1 MVYKVNGDVVNKHIN
16 KLVVLFMAVAVS
28 IIIMNPLYN
37 GAQQKAEN
45 NVNVTTPILYDK
57 PAKENKYT
65 FDEKQDLQM
74 PELPT
79 GCEAT
84 ALGTLLR
91 MNGVNVT
98 KFDVADAMPKSTS
111 GKFVYTFWGNPYSS
125 TDGWA
130 CMVPCSV
137 ITANMFLNEKYKK
150 AVEYTGTDLADLPL
164 PSAVWVTMYLNNP
177 LPSNYESNGYRLFR
191 NPHCVVV
198 TKIDDENVYVI
209 DPLVGETSY
218 PLSKFEDIY
227 NTLGSQAVYIET
239 VKK

>member
-1 MVYKVNGDVVNKHIN
+1 VNRRIN
-16 KLVVLFMAVAVS
+16 KVISVFAAVILASFMIMFVSCNNAQQNAVAEHDV
-28 IIIMNPLYN
+28 
-37 GAQQKAEN
+37 E
-45 NVNVTTPILYDK
+45 TPTLYDK
-57 PAKENKYT
+57 QVKYV

-91 MNGVNVT
+91 MNGVSVT
-98 KFDVADAMPKSTS
+98 KFDVADAMPKSDGS
-111 GKFVYTFWGNPYSS
+111 DFVYSFWGNPYSA

-130 CMVPCSV
+130 CMAPCSV
-137 ITANMFLNEKYKK
+137 ITANKFLKNSNKV
-150 AVEYTGTDLADLPL
+150 AVEYTGTELTDLKF

-198 TKIDDENVYVI
+198 TRIELDSVYVI
-209 DPLVGETSY
+209 DPLVGEVAY
-218 PLSKFEDIY
+218 PLERFNNVYKE
-227 NTLGSQAVYIET
+227 LGCQAVRIET
-239 VKK
+239 EEK

>member
-1 MVYKVNGDVVNKHIN
+1 MNRRIN
-16 KLVVLFMAVAVS
+16 KVIAIFAVVVLASFMIVFISCNSVQQNTVAEHDVE
-28 IIIMNPLYN
+28 I
-37 GAQQKAEN
+37 
-45 NVNVTTPILYDK
+45 PILYDK
-57 PAKENKYT
+57 PAKYV

-98 KFDVADAMPKSTS
+98 KFDVADAMPKSDGS
-111 GKFVYTFWGNPYSS
+111 DFVYSFWGNPYSA

-130 CMVPCSV
+130 CMAPCSV
-137 ITANMFLNEKYKK
+137 ITANKFLKNSDKI
-150 AVEYTGTDLADLPL
+150 AVEYTGTNLMDLKF
-164 PSAVWVTMYLNNP
+164 PSAVWVTMYLNDP
-177 LPSNYESNGYRLFR
+177 VPSNYESNGYRLFS

-218 PLSKFEDIY
+218 PLSKFENIY

>member
-1 MVYKVNGDVVNKHIN
+1 MNRRVNKVIAIFAV
-16 KLVVLFMAVAVS
+16 VVLASFMIVFTSCSSEQPNAAIEHDV
-28 IIIMNPLYN
+28 
-37 GAQQKAEN
+37 E
-45 NVNVTTPILYDK
+45 TPILYDK
-57 PAKENKYT
+57 PAEYV

-98 KFDVADAMPKSTS
+98 KFDVANAMPKSDGS
-111 GKFVYTFWGNPYSS
+111 DFVYSFWGNPYSA

-130 CMVPCSV
+130 CMAPCSV
-137 ITANMFLNEKYKK
+137 ITANKFLKNSNKI
-150 AVEYTGTDLADLPL
+150 AVEYTGTDLMDLKF
-164 PSAVWVTMYLNNP
+164 PSAVWVTMYLNDP

-198 TKIDDENVYVI
+198 DRIELDSVYVI
-209 DPLVGETSY
+209 DPLVGEVAY
-218 PLSKFEDIY
+218 PLERFNNVYKE
-227 NTLGSQAVYIET
+227 LGCQAVCIET

>member
-1 MVYKVNGDVVNKHIN
+1 MNRRIN
-16 KLVVLFMAVAVS
+16 KVIAIFAVVILASFMIMFVS
-28 IIIMNPLYN
+28 CNS
-37 GAQQKAEN
+37 AQQNTVAEHD
-45 NVNVTTPILYDK
+45 VETPTLYDK
-57 PAKENKYT
+57 QVKYV

-98 KFDVADAMPKSTS
+98 KFDVADAMPKSDGS
-111 GKFVYTFWGNPYSS
+111 DFVYSFWGNPYSA

-130 CMVPCSV
+130 CMAPCSV
-137 ITANMFLNEKYKK
+137 ITANKFLKNSNKV
-150 AVEYTGTDLADLPL
+150 AVEYTGTDLIDLKF
-164 PSAVWVTMYLNNP
+164 PSAVWVTMYLNDP

-198 TKIDDENVYVI
+198 TRIELDSVYVI
-209 DPLVGETSY
+209 DPLVGDVAY
-218 PLSKFEDIY
+218 PLERFNIVYKE
-227 NTLGSQAVYIET
+227 LGCQAVCIET
-239 VKK
+239 EEK

>member
-1 MVYKVNGDVVNKHIN
+1 MNRRIN
-16 KLVVLFMAVAVS
+16 KVISVFAAVILASFMIIFVSCNNAQQNAVAEHDV
-28 IIIMNPLYN
+28 
-37 GAQQKAEN
+37 E
-45 NVNVTTPILYDK
+45 TPTLYDK
-57 PAKENKYT
+57 QVKYV

-98 KFDVADAMPKSTS
+98 KFDVADAMPKSDGS
-111 GKFVYTFWGNPYSS
+111 DFVYSFWGNPYSA

-130 CMVPCSV
+130 CMAPCSV
-137 ITANMFLNEKYKK
+137 ITANKFLKNSNKV
-150 AVEYTGTDLADLPL
+150 AVEYTGTELTDLKF
-164 PSAVWVTMYLNNP
+164 PSAVWVTMYLNDP

-198 TKIDDENVYVI
+198 TRIELDSVYVI
-209 DPLVGETSY
+209 DPLVGEVAY
-218 PLSKFEDIY
+218 PLERFNNVYKE
-227 NTLGSQAVYIET
+227 LGCQAVCIET
-239 VKK
+239 E

>member
-1 MVYKVNGDVVNKHIN
+1 MNRRVNKVIAIFAV
-16 KLVVLFMAVAVS
+16 VVLASFMIVFTSCSSEQPNAAIEHDV
-28 IIIMNPLYN
+28 
-37 GAQQKAEN
+37 E
-45 NVNVTTPILYDK
+45 TPILYDK
-57 PAKENKYT
+57 PAEYV

-98 KFDVADAMPKSTS
+98 KFDVANAMPKSDGS
-111 GKFVYTFWGNPYSS
+111 DFVYSFWGNPYSA

-130 CMVPCSV
+130 CMAPCSV
-137 ITANMFLNEKYKK
+137 ITANKFLKNSNKI
-150 AVEYTGTDLADLPL
+150 AVEYTGTDLMDLKF
-164 PSAVWVTMYLNNP
+164 PSAVWVTMYLNDP

-198 TKIDDENVYVI
+198 DRIELDSVYVI
-209 DPLVGETSY
+209 DPLVGEVAY
-218 PLSKFEDIY
+218 PFERFNNVY
-227 NTLGSQAVYIET
+227 KELGCQAVYIET
-239 VKK
+239 AKK

>member
-1 MVYKVNGDVVNKHIN
+1 MNRRIN
-16 KLVVLFMAVAVS
+16 KVIAIFAVVILLSFMIMFVS
-28 IIIMNPLYN
+28 CNS
-37 GAQQKAEN
+37 AQQNTVAEHD
-45 NVNVTTPILYDK
+45 VETSILYDK
-57 PAKENKYT
+57 PVKYV

-98 KFDVADAMPKSTS
+98 KFDVADAMPKSDGS
-111 GKFVYTFWGNPYSS
+111 DFVYSFWGNPYSA

-130 CMVPCSV
+130 CMAPCSV
-137 ITANMFLNEKYKK
+137 ITANKFLKNSNKV
-150 AVEYTGTDLADLPL
+150 AVEYTGTDLNDLKF
-164 PSAVWVTMYLNNP
+164 PSAVWVTMYLNDP

-198 TKIDDENVYVI
+198 TRIELDSVYVI
-209 DPLVGETSY
+209 DPLVGEVAY
-218 PLSKFEDIY
+218 PLERFNSVYKE
-227 NTLGSQAVYIET
+227 LGCQAVCIET
-239 VKK
+239 EKK

>member
-1 MVYKVNGDVVNKHIN
+1 MNRRIN
-16 KLVVLFMAVAVS
+16 KVIVIFIVAVLAS
-28 IIIMNPLYN
+28 FMIMFVSCNS
-37 GAQQKAEN
+37 AQQNTVAEHD
-45 NVNVTTPILYDK
+45 VEAPISYDK
-57 PAKENKYT
+57 PAKYV

-98 KFDVADAMPKSTS
+98 KFDVADAMPRSTS

-130 CMVPCSV
+130 CMAPCSV

-218 PLSKFEDIY
+218 QLSKFEDIY

>member
-1 MVYKVNGDVVNKHIN
+1 MNRRVNKVIAIFAV
-16 KLVVLFMAVAVS
+16 VVLASFMIVFTSCSSEQPNAAIEHDV
-28 IIIMNPLYN
+28 
-37 GAQQKAEN
+37 E
-45 NVNVTTPILYDK
+45 TPILYDK
-57 PAKENKYT
+57 PAEYV

-98 KFDVADAMPKSTS
+98 KLDVANAMPKSDGS
-111 GKFVYTFWGNPYSS
+111 DFVYSFWGNPYSA

-130 CMVPCSV
+130 CMAPCSV
-137 ITANMFLNEKYKK
+137 ITANKFLKNSNKI
-150 AVEYTGTDLADLPL
+150 AVEYTGTDLTDLKF
-164 PSAVWVTMYLNNP
+164 PSAVWVTMYLNDP

-198 TKIDDENVYVI
+198 DRIELDSVYVI
-209 DPLVGETSY
+209 DPLVGEVAY
-218 PLSKFEDIY
+218 PLERFNNIY
-227 NTLGSQAVYIET
+227 KELGCQAVCIET
-239 VKK
+239 EEK

>member
-1 MVYKVNGDVVNKHIN
+1 MNRRIN
-16 KLVVLFMAVAVS
+16 KVIAIFAVVILSSFMIMFVS
-28 IIIMNPLYN
+28 CNS
-37 GAQQKAEN
+37 AQQNTVAEHD
-45 NVNVTTPILYDK
+45 VETPILYDK
-57 PAKENKYT
+57 PVKYV

-98 KFDVADAMPKSTS
+98 KFDVADAMPKSDGS
-111 GKFVYTFWGNPYSS
+111 YFVYSFWGNPYSA

-130 CMVPCSV
+130 CMAPCSV
-137 ITANMFLNEKYKK
+137 ITANKFLKNSNKV
-150 AVEYTGTDLADLPL
+150 AVEYTGTDLTDLKF
-164 PSAVWVTMYLNNP
+164 PSAVWVTMYLNDP

-198 TKIDDENVYVI
+198 TRIELDSVYVI
-209 DPLVGETSY
+209 DPLVGEVAY
-218 PLSKFEDIY
+218 PLERFNSVYKD
-227 NTLGSQAVYIET
+227 LGCQAVCIET
-239 VKK
+239 EEK